1 MGNVF
6 SVSISTKSIAGCC
19 CDCTAARANYLCK
32 LEENRVTLRIDLQK
46 LRELKN
52 DVNRKVDVAERQQMK
67 RLDQVQ
73 GWISRVEAMETEV
86 GQLIGDRA
94 ETIEE
99 KRLCGSC
106 YPKHCISSYTLGK
119 KVVRKLQH
127 VATLMNEGRNF
138 EVVADIAPPAP
149 MEEIPSGSTVGLES
163 TFDKV
168 WRSLEEEHVGMIGLY
183 GLGGVGKT
191 TLLTQINNH
200 FLKTSHSFDVVIW
213 VVVSKTPYL
222 EQVQNEIWEKVGF
235 CDDKWKSKSRHE
247 KAKDIWKA
255 LSKKRFV
262 MLLDDMWEQMDLLE
276 VGIPP
281 PDQQNK
287 SKLIFTTRSQ
297 DLCGQMGAHKKIEVK
312 SLAWKD
318 SWDLFQKYVGEDTLN
333 SDPEIS
339 ELAEMVA
346 KECCGLPLA
355 IITIGRAMASKVTPQ
370 DWKHAIR
377 VLQTSASNF
386 PGMGHQVYPLLKYSY
401 DSLPSKIVQSCF
413 LYCSLFPEDFFILK
427 ESLIYKWIC
436 EGFLDEFDDTDVAKN
451 QGFNIISTLIHAC
464 LLEQPLDTNSVKLHD
479 VIRDMALWITGEM
492 GEMKGKFL
500 VQTRADLAQAPEFV
514 KWTTAERISLMHN
527 QIEKLTGSPT
537 CPNLS
542 TLLLDLNRDLRM
554 INNGFFQFMP
564 NLRVL
569 SLSNTKIVEL
579 PSDISNLVSLQ
590 YLDLSE
596 TKIKKL
602 PIEMKN
608 LVKLKTLN
616 LCSSKLSSIPRGLI
630 SSLLMLQAVS
640 MYRCGPYDQ
649 VVEGSIESYD
659 NESLVEELES
669 LKYLTDLGITIASA
683 SAFERFLIS
692 RKLMSFTR
700 GISLKMFQGS
710 SSLSLSSFENMKH
723 LYGLSIED
731 FDSLREIKFDWAPRK
746 GKETMEYS
754 NLNPKVKCF
763 HGLHEVNISRCQM
776 LKNLTWLIFAPNLQY
791 LTIGECDEMEEVIGK
806 GAKDGGNLSPFTKL
820 VQLELNGLPQLKNV
834 YWNPLP
840 FLYLDKIEVVGCPKL
855 KKLPLNSY
863 SANQGRVV
871 IVGKQEW
878 WNELE
883 WENEATLNTF
893 LPSFQAI

>member
-1 MGNVF
+1 M
-6 SVSISTKSIAGCC
+6 S
-19 CDCTAARANYLCK
+19 
-32 LEENRVTLRIDLQK
+32 
-46 LRELKN
+46 
-52 DVNRKVDVAERQQMK
+52 
-67 RLDQVQ
+67 
-73 GWISRVEAMETEV
+73 
-86 GQLIGDRA
+86 
-94 ETIEE
+94 
-99 KRLCGSC
+99 
-106 YPKHCISSYTLGK
+106 
-119 KVVRKLQH
+119 
-127 VATLMNEGRNF
+127 EGRYF
-138 EVVADIAPPAP
+138 EVVADIVPPAP
-149 MEEIPSGSTVGLES
+149 VEEIPSRPTVGLES

-213 VVVSKTPYL
+213 VVVSKTPNL
-222 EQVQNEIWEKVGF
+222 ERVQNEIWEKVGF

-247 KAKDIWKA
+247 KAIDIWKA

-262 MLLDDMWEQMDLLE
+262 MLLDDMWEQMDMLK

-297 DLCGQMGAHKKIEVK
+297 DLCGQMGAYKKIEVK

-318 SWDLFQKYVGEDTLN
+318 SWDLFQKYVGEETLN

-377 VLQTSASNF
+377 VLQTSASKF
-386 PGMGHQVYPLLKYSY
+386 PGMGHQVYSLLKYSY
-401 DSLPSKIVQSCF
+401 DRLPSKIVQSCF

-427 ESLIYKWIC
+427 EILIYKWIC
-436 EGFLDEFDDTDVAKN
+436 EGFLDEFDDTDGAKN
-451 QGFNIISTLIHAC
+451 QGFSIISTLVHAC
-464 LLEQPLDTNSVKLHD
+464 LLEEPSDIKCVKLHD
-479 VIRDMALWITGEM
+479 VVRDMALWITGEM

-500 VQTRADLAQAPEFV
+500 VQTRAGLTQSPEFV
-514 KWTTAERISLMHN
+514 KWTTTERISLMDN
-527 QIEKLTGSPT
+527 RIEKLIGSPT

-542 TLLLDLNRDLRM
+542 TLLLDLNSDLQM
-554 INNGFFQFMP
+554 ISNGFFQFMP

-590 YLDLSE
+590 YLDLSNTE
-596 TKIKKL
+596 IKKL

-608 LVKLKTLN
+608 LVKLKTLR

-683 SAFERFLIS
+683 SAFQRFLSS
-692 RKLMSFTR
+692 RKLPSCTR
-700 GISLKMFQGS
+700 GINLKMFKGS
-710 SSLSLSSFENMKH
+710 SSLNLSSFENMKH
-723 LYGLSIED
+723 LNGLTMED
-731 FDSLREIKFDWAPRK
+731 FDSLREIKFDWAPGK
-746 GKETMEYS
+746 GKETMEYI
-754 NLNPKVKCF
+754 NLNPKLKCF
-763 HGLHEVNISRCQM
+763 HGLHGVDINRCQM

-791 LTIGECDEMEEVIGK
+791 LRIGQCNEMEEVIGN
-806 GAKDGGNLSPFTKL
+806 GANDGGNLSPFTKL
-820 VQLELNGLPQLKNV
+820 MQLKLNGLPQLKNV

-840 FLYLDKIEVVGCPKL
+840 FLYLDRIEVVGCPKL
-855 KKLPLNSY
+855 KKLPLNSN
-863 SANQGRVV
+863 SASQGRVV

-883 WENEATLNTF
+883 WEDEATLNTF
-893 LPSFQAI
+893 LPNFQAI

>member
-6 SVSISTKSIAGCC
+6 SVSISTNDIAGCC
-19 CDCTAARANYLCK
+19 DCTVARANYIFK
-32 LEENRVTLRIDLQK
+32 LAENRVTLRTELQK

-73 GWISRVEAMETEV
+73 GWLSRVEAMETEV
-86 GQLIGDRA
+86 GQLIGDGA

-99 KRLCGSC
+99 KRLRGCC
-106 YPKHCISSYTLGK
+106 HPKHCISSYTLGK
-119 KVVRKLQH
+119 KVARKLQDT
-127 VATLMNEGRNF
+127 ATLMSEGRNF
-138 EVVADIAPPAP
+138 EVVADIVPPAP
-149 MEEIPSGSTVGLES
+149 VEEIPGRPTVGLES

-191 TLLTQINNH
+191 TLLAQINNH
-200 FLKTSHSFDVVIW
+200 FLRTSHNFDVVIW
-213 VVVSKTPYL
+213 VVVSKTPNL
-222 EQVQNEIWEKVGF
+222 ERVQNEIWEKVGF

-247 KAKDIWKA
+247 KANNIWRA
-255 LSKKRFV
+255 LSKKRFA

-276 VGIPP
+276 VGNPP

-297 DLCGQMGAHKKIEVK
+297 DLCGQMGAHKKIQVK

-318 SWDLFQKYVGEDTLN
+318 SWDLFKKYVGKDALN

-355 IITIGRAMASKVTPQ
+355 IITVGRAMASKVTPQ

-377 VLQTSASNF
+377 VLQTCASNF
-386 PGMGHQVYPLLKYSY
+386 PGMGLRVYPLLKYSY

-413 LYCSLFPEDFFILK
+413 LYCSLFPEDFFIIK
-427 ESLIYKWIC
+427 ELLIYQWIC
-436 EGFLDEFDDTDVAKN
+436 EGFLDEFDDTDGAKN
-451 QGFNIISTLIHAC
+451 QGFNIISTLVHAC
-464 LLEQPLDTNSVKLHD
+464 LLEESSNTRFVKFHD
-479 VIRDMALWITGEM
+479 VVRDMALWITSEM

-500 VQTRADLAQAPEFV
+500 VQTSAGLTQAPDFV
-514 KWTTAERISLMHN
+514 KWKATERISLMDN

-542 TLLLDLNRDLRM
+542 TLRLDLNSDLQM
-554 INNGFFQFMP
+554 ISNGFFQFMP

-590 YLDLSE
+590 YLDLSGTE
-596 TKIKKL
+596 IKKL

-608 LVKLKTLN
+608 LVQLKILI
-616 LCSSKLSSIPRGLI
+616 LCTSKVSSIPRGLI
-630 SSLLMLQAVS
+630 SSLLMLQAVG
-640 MYRCGPYDQ
+640 MYNCGLYDQ
-649 VVEGSIESYD
+649 VAEGGVESYGK
-659 NESLVEELES
+659 ESLVEELES
-669 LKYLTDLGITIASA
+669 LKYLTHLTVTIASA
-683 SAFERFLIS
+683 SVLKRFLSS
-692 RKLMSFTR
+692 RKLPSCTV
-700 GISLKMFQGS
+700 GICLEMFKGS
-710 SSLSLSSFENMKH
+710 SSLNLSSLENMKH
-723 LYGLSIED
+723 LYALTMKD
-731 FDSLREIKFDWAPRK
+731 LDSLREIKFDWAGK
-746 GKETMEYS
+746 GKETMGYS
-754 NLNPKVKCF
+754 SLNPKVKCF
-763 HGLHEVNISRCQM
+763 HGLREVAINRCQM
-776 LKNLTWLIFAPNLQY
+776 LKNLTWLIFAPNLLY
-791 LTIGECDEMEEVIGK
+791 LKIGQCDEMEEVIGK
-806 GAKDGGNLSPFTKL
+806 GAEDGGNLSPFTKL
-820 VQLELNGLPQLKNV
+820 IQLELNGLPQLKNV
-834 YWNPLP
+834 YRNPLP
-840 FLYLDKIEVVGCPKL
+840 FLYLDRIEVIGCPKL
-855 KKLPLNSY
+855 KKLPLNSN

-871 IVGKQEW
+871 MVGKQEW

-883 WENEATLNTF
+883 WEDEATLTTF
-893 LPSFQAI
+893 LPSFKAI